1 MSAIRIRK
9 HIDSD
14 TLTLPELRPF
24 IGRMVD
30 IVIEEPTPATISEQ
44 FWAFT
49 ANLPTTEAEFAAQ
62 QEQFR
67 QWRGDLR
74 FDAHWPMIDR
84 FLARDFEKTRK
95 WAEINKSLRDSLQ
108 DYDYDA
114 QRDQDACDLRDMR
127 DMQERFK

>member
-9 HIDSD
+9 RIDSD

-24 IGRMVD
+24 IGRTVE
-30 IVIEEPTPATISEQ
+30 IVIEESAPATTSEQ
-44 FWAFT
+44 FWAFA

-67 QWRGDLR
+67 LWRADPG
-74 FDAHWPMIDR
+74 FEPHWPMIDR

-95 WAEINKSLRDSLQ
+95 WAEVTKAVQELT
-108 DYDYDA
+108 DYDYEAYKVQREFDA
-114 QRDQDACDLRDMR
+114 KQAANSPQ
-127 DMQERFK
+127 